1 MKQVLS
7 LKSFVKPYWKECVL
21 SLVLLTAVVFM
32 DLAIPRLVQKIIDQ
46 GITANS
52 MPVVIR
58 TTLVMLGISV
68 LSAVF
73 AVGNNILSI
82 KAGEGFARD
91 LREAMFLKIQSFSFG
106 NLDRLRT
113 GELIVRLTS
122 DVNALQRMVQV
133 SLRIGTRA
141 PLLMVGSLILM
152 FSTNP
157 RLALTLLPLLV
168 ITGGFIYFFISKAGP
183 LFRTIQKKLDRLNTV
198 LQENISGVRVVK
210 AFVRADYEQ
219 ERFDEVNQD
228 YTNQV
233 IQVMKLFGMM
243 FPVLTIVINVG
254 MVIVVWSGGM
264 QAIRGSLT
272 DGEIVAF
279 TNYLMTTIFPLMIM
293 AMISNVLA
301 GAMVSAER
309 VHEVLDVEPEVEDQP
324 DAASLPAESQPRLTF
339 EKVSFHY
346 NGSSDE
352 LVLQDVN
359 LKAEPGETVA
369 ILGATGAGKST
380 LINLIPRFYDVSEG
394 RVLFDGQDVRS
405 LKQDEL
411 LAQISMVP
419 QESVLFAGTVRDN
432 IRYGKP
438 EATDEDVI
446 TAAQAAQAHGF
457 ILELPDGYDTRIEQR
472 GVNLSGGQKQRI
484 AIARALLTQPKVLIM
499 DDSTSSVDVETE
511 TKIQQAF
518 DELRKGRTN
527 IVVAQRI
534 STVLNADKIVV
545 IDKGQIAA
553 VGTHREL
560 MQSSPIY
567 QEIYD
572 SQLGNGI
579 AQATAAE
586 NLRT

>member
-1 MKQVLS
+1 MKQILR
-7 LKSFVKPYWKECVL
+7 LKSFVKPYWKESIL
-21 SLVLLTAVVFM
+21 SLILLTAVVFM
-32 DLAIPRLVQKIIDQ
+32 DLAIPRLVQQIIDK
-46 GITANS
+46 GITPHD
-52 MPVVIR
+52 MKVVQN
-58 TTLVMLGISV
+58 TTIVMLGISI

-82 KAGEGFARD
+82 KAGEGFSRD

-122 DVNALQRMVQV
+122 DVSALQRVVQV
-133 SLRIGTRA
+133 TLRIGTRA
-141 PLLMVGSLILM
+141 PLLMIGSLILM
-152 FSTNP
+152 FSTN
-157 RLALTLLPLLV
+157 RQLALTLLPLLI
-168 ITGGFIYFFISKAGP
+168 ITGGLIYFFISKGGP
-183 LFRTIQKKLDRLNTV
+183 LFRIIQKKLDRLNTV

-210 AFVRADYEQ
+210 AFVRAEYEQ
-219 ERFDEVNQD
+219 TRFDEANED
-228 YTNQV
+228 YTLQV
-233 IQVMKLFGMM
+233 VRVMKLFGMM
-243 FPVLTIVINVG
+243 FPTLTIVINVG
-254 MVIVVWSGGM
+254 MVIVVWSGGL
-264 QAIRGSLT
+264 QAIQGSLT
-272 DGEIVAF
+272 DGEIIAF

-309 VHEVLDVEPEVEDQP
+309 VHEVLDVVPEVEEQP
-324 DAASLPAESQPRLTF
+324 DAALLHPESQPRIEF
-339 EKVSFHY
+339 ENVSFHY

-352 LVLQDVN
+352 LVLHDIA
-359 LKAEPGETVA
+359 LKAEPGETIA

-380 LINLIPRFYDVSEG
+380 LINLIPRFYDVSYG
-394 RVLFDGQDVRS
+394 RVLFDGQDVRE
-405 LKQDEL
+405 LKQDDL
-411 LAQISMVP
+411 LAQIAMVP

-438 EATDEDVI
+438 DATEEEVVEA
-446 TAAQAAQAHGF
+446 AKAAQAHDF
-457 ILELPDGYDTRIEQR
+457 ILELPEGYDTRIEQR
-472 GVNLSGGQKQRI
+472 GVNVSGGQKQRI

-511 TKIQQAF
+511 TKIQDAF
-518 DELRKGRTN
+518 DILREGCTN

-545 IDKGQIAA
+545 IDKGRVAA
-553 VGTHREL
+553 MGTHQEL

-572 SQLGNGI
+572 SQLGNGF
-579 AQATAAE
+579 AQIEIKKILEA
-586 NLRT
+586 

>member
-122 DVNALQRMVQV
+122 DVSALQRMVQV

-168 ITGGFIYFFISKAGP
+168 ITGGFIYIFISKAGP

-324 DAASLPAESQPRLTF
+324 DAASLPAESQPRLAF

-359 LKAEPGETVA
+359 LKAEPGETIA

-446 TAAQAAQAHGF
+446 TAAQAAQAHDF

-484 AIARALLTQPKVLIM
+484 AIARALLTQPKILIM

-579 AQATAAE
+579 AQAAAAE